1 MLGRIIFCVVIAAA
15 VLAVVLLA
23 TVSPLPGRSDGHRG
37 GPDHLRTLTVYIH
50 QTAPPAAPS
59 GSVPP
64 QRRREGEEASAL
76 VFRHRM
82 TAGPES
88 ASRTVGA
95 ASGFVLLPG
104 AEGAAATSVFDTV
117 HLAFDAAAGMS
128 GSLCV
133 QAGGEKPPAPA
144 PRRRQQRRR
153 GDGGEVTEVL
163 RVVGGTGAFAFVSRG
178 EAVLRSAT
186 AGKVLR
192 LELRLAPAKG

>member
-23 TVSPLPGRSDGHRG
+23 TVSPLPGRSDGHKG

-50 QTAPPAAPS
+50 PTAAAASS
-59 GSVPP
+59 GPVPP
-64 QRRREGEEASAL
+64 QQRQRQRLQGDEASAL

-95 ASGFVLLPG
+95 ASGFVLIPG
-104 AEGAAATSVFDTV
+104 EEGAAATSVFDTV
-117 HLAFDAAAGMS
+117 HLAFDAVAGMS

-133 QAGGEKPPAPA
+133 QAGGEKAAA
-144 PRRRQQRRR
+144 PRRRQRR
-153 GDGGEVTEVL
+153 GDGGEVTEVM
-163 RVVGGTGAFAFVSRG
+163 RVVGGTGAFAFVARG
-178 EAVLRSAT
+178 EAVLRSA

-192 LELRLAPAKG
+192 LELRLAPAKS